1 MQRIVCRYRRDSS
14 TSIVSQSVLRA
25 LFERAAELAGVPLDR
40 ERRTV
45 VMGPPLPPGATS
57 EAERLVFELC
67 EPREPSQVCL
77 LINVQLPAGLLIE
90 QAWIARP
97 GGPEENPAH
106 FDEAVYDVLWP
117 GAPSVELLSARLQ
130 DFLMASVVHFTR
142 VREKKT
148 QQFNARALTREVRL
162 LSSRD
167 DVARLLLTVSI
178 GPQGSLRPDEL
189 LSVLG
194 YTPLQGDLHIHRIA
208 LQQSAWHHTSSQR
221 RCEPCWRPGRE

>member
-14 TSIVSQSVLRA
+14 TSALSQSDLRA
-25 LFERAAELAGVPLDR
+25 LFERAAELAEIPLSE

-57 EAERLVFELC
+57 EAERLVFELR
-67 EPREPSQVCL
+67 EPREPSQVRL
-77 LINVQLPAGLLIE
+77 QINTHLPAGLCIE
-90 QAWIARP
+90 QAWIAQP

-106 FDEAVYDVLWP
+106 LDEAVYDVLWQ
-117 GAPSVELLSARLQ
+117 GAPSAEELSARLQ
-130 DFLMASVVHFTR
+130 EFLMASVVHFTR

-148 QQFNARALTREVRL
+148 QQLNARALTREVRL
-162 LSSRD
+162 LTSRD
-167 DVARLLLTVSI
+167 GLARLRMTVSV

-194 YTPLQGDLHIHRIA
+194 YTPQQGDIHIHRIA
-208 LQQSAWHHTSSQR
+208 LHLSARHHPTSQQRWRQR
-221 RCEPCWRPGRE
+221 RPD